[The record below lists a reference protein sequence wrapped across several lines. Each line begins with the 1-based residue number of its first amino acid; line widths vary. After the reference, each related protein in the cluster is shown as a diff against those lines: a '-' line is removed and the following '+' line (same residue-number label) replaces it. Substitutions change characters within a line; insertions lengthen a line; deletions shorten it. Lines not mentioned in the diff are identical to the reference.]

1 MFLTNNI
8 IRHKKSRWFFICIVV
23 GCLMALMVI
32 FLLGSQH
39 TSKPVDLVL
48 KNMVQCVP
56 GLKLS
61 SIIDSSTLNSYDPGW
76 ISRHPDEVALLADK
90 EPRDFSAAY
99 VFDAPLDNPKAAP
112 SLTIRVMEYKKAG
125 TAALAFPNLSGKMNF
140 FDFPP
145 ITRKGYQVILWPED
159 GRILTRVKNLVIIID
174 VERSNW
180 SRFVAL
186 SILDAIIEELDD

>member
-1 MFLTNNI
+1 
-8 IRHKKSRWFFICIVV
+8 
-23 GCLMALMVI
+23 
-32 FLLGSQH
+32 
-39 TSKPVDLVL
+39 
-48 KNMVQCVP
+48 
-56 GLKLS
+56 
-61 SIIDSSTLNSYDPGW
+61 
-76 ISRHPDEVALLADK
+76 
-90 EPRDFSAAY
+90 
-99 VFDAPLDNPKAAP
+99 
-112 SLTIRVMEYKKAG
+112 
-125 TAALAFPNLSGKMNF
+125 MNF